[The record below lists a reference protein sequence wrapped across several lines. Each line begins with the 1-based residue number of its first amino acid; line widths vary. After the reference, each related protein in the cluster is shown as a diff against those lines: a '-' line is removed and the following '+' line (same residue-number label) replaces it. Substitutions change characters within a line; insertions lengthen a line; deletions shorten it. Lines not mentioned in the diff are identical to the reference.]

1 MFQNIS
7 KYLKESLWASF
18 LIPLWMYNGWKDE
31 RMKGESSWMNS
42 IDDYANDDAR
52 DDVNNDVGDDVGDV
66 THDMYLYITMFT
78 KSLYKVD

>member
-1 MFQNIS
+1 
-7 KYLKESLWASF
+7 
-18 LIPLWMYNGWKDE
+18 
-31 RMKGESSWMNS
+31 MKGESSWMNS